1 MSRLADFYPMSFAA
15 VQKHVAVLERAGLVT
30 KQRRGREQLVRTDPD
45 ALSRARQALD
55 QLETAWRGRVNRMAD
70 LLAEEPDP
78 RREPDERTRHMSVTS
93 VDKNLDSLTITLV
106 ADFDAPIE
114 RVWQLWADPR
124 KLERWWGPPSYP
136 ATVETYDLTPGG
148 DVTYFMT
155 GPDGD
160 QPRGWWRITSV
171 NPPKS
176 LEFTDGFA
184 NEDGTP
190 NADMPITRVHMQLT
204 EHGGGTR
211 MELRSIFES
220 REQMEQLVSM
230 GVVEGLQQAVG
241 QMDALLAD

>member
-1 MSRLADFYPMSFAA
+1 
-15 VQKHVAVLERAGLVT
+15 
-30 KQRRGREQLVRTDPD
+30 
-45 ALSRARQALD
+45 
-55 QLETAWRGRVNRMAD
+55 
-70 LLAEEPDP
+70 
-78 RREPDERTRHMSVTS
+78 MSVTS
-93 VDKNLDSLTITLV
+93 VEKNLDSLTITLV

-160 QPRGWWRITSV
+160 QPRGWWRVTSV

-211 MELRSIFES
+211 MELRSVFES